1 MNFGYTTIPTSSHW
15 DHIQET
21 FKNNLFLNTKCKN
34 CIQIYILNT
43 LLCFR
48 DFKPSG
54 ALQAWLLIWKN
65 KLVTG
70 SGLWKTVINLPG
82 KRRLNLFWSLMNL
95 FVHKKIGWPAG
106 MGIVSKEDFSVMEL
120 RTVMTV
126 QMKMPVV
133 SNAYI
138 KYTILGI
145 VAINLPMHVTI
156 LLIVIM

>member
-1 MNFGYTTIPTSSHW
+1 
-15 DHIQET
+15 
-21 FKNNLFLNTKCKN
+21 
-34 CIQIYILNT
+34 
-43 LLCFR
+43 
-48 DFKPSG
+48 
-54 ALQAWLLIWKN
+54 
-65 KLVTG
+65 
-70 SGLWKTVINLPG
+70 
-82 KRRLNLFWSLMNL
+82 MNL